1 MVNKT
6 EALYNALLPM
16 KIAGFDDIMQAA
28 SSVIE
33 GPANRKYIYRKYV
46 KRLIEAHK
54 LQAIRKGLYKATSLS
69 KSSVLYVSLDL
80 CPSLLPC

>member
-1 MVNKT
+1 MANKT

-33 GPANRKYIYRKYV
+33 GSANRKYIYRKYV

-54 LQAIRKGLYKATSLS
+54 LQAIRKGNAGPRGRVQSTSALNMWM
-69 KSSVLYVSLDL
+69 LDE
-80 CPSLLPC
+80 